1 MNIAAGAGE
10 QMLSEVVSVLINL
23 IPGIQMDEVKNKL
36 STVLTK
42 YHVTRVEQDEVHPD
56 LQEKIELFLST
67 KKLEGLSPI
76 TLGSY
81 KLELRIFADKVKK
94 RTPDVS
100 SADIRVFLTQFGHL
114 KLSSLSRKLSVLKSF
129 FSWLTSEELIMRDP
143 TVKIKPPKKEKRLP
157 KALSIEELEM
167 LRESCKTIR
176 QRAFLE
182 ILYATGC
189 RLSEVHDLNRT
200 DINYQSMST
209 NVIGKGDKERTVYLS
224 YKALYHLRKY
234 LNNRTDN
241 EEALMVTERKPYRR
255 LSKRGIQREIGII
268 ARNAG
273 LEKRVSP
280 HTLRHTFATL
290 TLNNGADI
298 VAVQHLLGHSSPS
311 TTQTYAVLSDE
322 RKREQH
328 KKYLVQ

>member
-1 MNIAAGAGE
+1 MNMAAGAGE
-10 QMLSEVVSVLINL
+10 QMLSEVVSVLFEMV
-23 IPGIQMDEVKNKL
+23 PGIMLDEVRNKL
-36 STVLTK
+36 SGILTK
-42 YHVTRVEQDEVHPD
+42 YHVKRVEQDEVHPD
-56 LQEKIELFLST
+56 LQEKIDLFLST
-67 KKLEGLSPI
+67 KKLEGLSSI
-76 TLGSY
+76 TLDSY
-81 KLELRIFADKVKK
+81 KIELRIFRDRVKK
-94 RTPDVS
+94 RTPDIS
-100 SADIRVFLTQFGHL
+100 AADIRVFLSQFGHL

-167 LRESCKTIR
+167 LRESCKTNR

-189 RLSEVHDLNRT
+189 RLSEVHGLNRN
-200 DINYQSMST
+200 DINNQTMSCK
-209 NVIGKGDKERTVYLS
+209 VIGKGNKEREVFFS
-224 YKALYHLRKY
+224 YKAMYHLRKY
-234 LNNRTDN
+234 LMNRNDT
-241 EEALMVTERKPYRR
+241 EEALMITERQPYRR
-255 LSKRGIQREIGII
+255 LSKRGIQREVAII
-268 ARNAG
+268 AKNAG
-273 LEKRVSP
+273 LEKKVSP